1 MLNLDNFL
9 ALKDDIKFE
18 LYKSAQDE
26 IQYLRSLVSTMAKNI
41 NNATVYSN
49 QAESQNQFENFDHP
63 ANSKFSDKE
72 DMTTIQHQYNNK
84 INKQHQFEPIQTRGL
99 ASRQPMMT
107 QPTTQSDPNRGRHI
121 ALPREG
127 PIDALIIGDSITNRL
142 HGDQIGPKVIARGF
156 GGHTTKS
163 LLERTSN
170 TKPRD
175 IKQVCIL
182 IGANDCMSENFD
194 IKDTTGVYEK
204 LIYTVAHKFSP
215 EIITLCTV
223 TPLGAFRKDQNA
235 NVINLNKKIKSF
247 LTGLKDLQTTKL
259 TSLDFYT
266 TFTQNPAFLSTDGV
280 HPTERGVKGLVE
292 LLRSALD
299 ENNVQTSECDIT
311 MRPKFKRDIT
321 GNNNQQMLHY
331 FRKGFDFFSKNN
343 FGHNVGQ
350 VSMQTFS

>member
-1 MLNLDNFL
+1 MT
-9 ALKDDIKFE
+9 LKDDIKFE

-49 QAESQNQFENFDHP
+49 QAESENQIENFDQP
-63 ANSKFSDKE
+63 VYSKFSNKK
-72 DMTTIQHQYNNK
+72 DMTTKQHQYNNK
-84 INKQHQFEPIQTRGL
+84 TNTQHQFEPIQTRGL
-99 ASRQPMMT
+99 ISRQPMMT
-107 QPTTQSDPNRGRHI
+107 QPPTATQSDPNRGRHLF
-121 ALPREG
+121 LPREG

-163 LLERTSN
+163 LLETTSN
-170 TKPRD
+170 TMPRD
-175 IKQVCIL
+175 INQVCIL

-204 LIYTVAHKFSP
+204 LIYTVARKFSP
-215 EIITLCTV
+215 EVITLCTV

-247 LTGLKDLQTTKL
+247 LIGLKDLQTTKL

-280 HPTERGVKGLVE
+280 HPTEKGVKGLVE

-311 MRPKFKRDIT
+311 MRPKFKRGIT

-331 FRKGFDFFSKNN
+331 FKKVFHFFSKKN

-350 VSMQTFS
+350 VIMQTFP